1 LTLIEL
7 VASIAIVLRC
17 AARIAT
23 IFALCCAIGLHWI
36 ALQSLAWTTMIIDY
50 SMRAPL
56 RQAIT
61 QTFDGAHPCSLCHAV
76 NKGKNSEKKS
86 DLQLATPK
94 IDMICG
100 PRAIRLVP
108 PFRRFDYA
116 SVDFSFFDI
125 GQSPLVPP
133 PRVLPG

>member
-1 LTLIEL
+1 
-7 VASIAIVLRC
+7 VLRC
-17 AARIAT
+17 VGRIAT
-23 IFALCCAIGLHWI
+23 ILALCCAIGLQWV

-76 NKGKNSEKKS
+76 NTGKNSEKKS

-116 SVDFSFFDI
+116 SADFSFFDI
-125 GQSPLVPP
+125 RQSPLVPP
-133 PRVLPG
+133 PRVMPVN